1 MAGWRPKLFLRLF
14 WAKSFN
20 RSRGHR
26 MQFGIWTPLPHTT
39 APEPRITQA
48 IQDLTTAGQSD
59 GVDRSLQFAIDMVR
73 KAEAHGFITTLIA
86 ARHLGPDLEA
96 WTLATALAMQ
106 TSTIEIMVAAHPGII
121 PAQMVAK
128 MGASLDRIS
137 GGRLALNVV
146 NGWNV
151 EEFDTF
157 GNGAWQLTEPDRYQ
171 RMDEF
176 IQVVKGLW
184 TEETFSFA
192 GRFYK
197 VSDSNLPL
205 KTVRQPNPPIY
216 AASRNPEGKRTIA
229 KYADTWFAPD
239 LRDFR
244 RYDETLALVRREI
257 ADLSQTAAG
266 FGRKLGFG
274 MSAHVV
280 CAGTMEEAV
289 ARAVRLE
296 AYGDLARYN
305 KSAVSGLG
313 ACLVGTPQLIAER
326 ICAYEQA
333 GLDFILI
340 QSNPMEEGLDQFLSD
355 ILPLVNASKAKPKP

>member
-1 MAGWRPKLFLRLF
+1 MK
-14 WAKSFN
+14 
-20 RSRGHR
+20 
-26 MQFGIWTPLPHTT
+26 FGIWTPLPHTT
-39 APEPRITQA
+39 APEPRITRA
-48 IQDLTTAGQSD
+48 IEDLSTAGQAD
-59 GVDRSLQFAIDMVR
+59 GPDRSLQLAIDIVR
-73 KAEAHGFITTLIA
+73 KAEAHGFFTTLIA

-96 WTLATALAMQ
+96 WTLATALAMR
-106 TSTIEIMVAAHPGII
+106 TSAIEIMVAAHPGII
-121 PAQMVAK
+121 TAQMVAK

-157 GNGAWQLTEPDRYQ
+157 GNGAWQLSEADRYQ

-184 TEETFSFA
+184 TQDRFSYA
-192 GRFYK
+192 GKFYR
-197 VSDSNLPL
+197 VNESSLPL
-205 KTVRQPNPPIY
+205 KTVQLPNPPIY

-229 KYADTWFAPD
+229 RYCDNWFAPD

-244 RYDETLALVRREI
+244 RHDETLALVTREI
-257 ADLSQTAAG
+257 ADISQSAATY
-266 FGRKLGFG
+266 GRKLGFG

-280 CAGTMEEAV
+280 CEATVEKAV
-289 ARAVRLE
+289 AKAEKLE
-296 AYGDLARYN
+296 AYGELARYN

-313 ACLVGTPQLIAER
+313 ACLVGTPELIAER

-333 GLDFILI
+333 GLEFMLL
-340 QSNPMEEGLDQFLSD
+340 QSNPMEEGFDRFLSD
-355 ILPLVNASKAKPKP
+355 VLPLVNQGEA